1 MLTLDRNEATV
12 TVTLDHGP
20 ANALDT
26 ELCTELTSTIH
37 QLDRDADVGAIVLAG
52 RPGMFSAG
60 VDLTRLDGADDQV
73 IRDFLAALDGAFRS
87 LLGSDTPIVGAI
99 TGHAIAGGAVLAAAC
114 DHAVVSDSDRV
125 RLGLSELEVG
135 VPFPTSA
142 IEIVRQRC
150 AGDAARLVWS
160 GQLRD
165 PGGAL
170 AARLVDELAA
180 PDDVVAT
187 AQRCADRLAAVPA
200 TTRQL
205 TREQLWADARER
217 VAARGGTWEPQVVAA
232 WCSPEARAAISR
244 FCADRLR

>member
-1 MLTLDRNEATV
+1 MLALDRNDATV
-12 TVTLDHGP
+12 TITIDHGP
-20 ANALDT
+20 VNALDT
-26 ELCTELTSTIH
+26 ELCTELASTIH
-37 QLDRDADVGAIVLAG
+37 DLDEDRDVRAIVLAG
-52 RPGMFSAG
+52 RPGVFSAG
-60 VDLTRLDGADDQV
+60 VDLLRLDEGDDAQM
-73 IRDFLAALDGAFRS
+73 RAFLAALDGAFRA

-125 RLGLSELEVG
+125 RLGLTELDVG

-150 AGDAARLVWS
+150 AGDASRLVWS

-170 AARLVDELAA
+170 AARLVDELAP
-180 PDDVVAT
+180 PDEVVA
-187 AQRCADRLAAVPA
+187 AARRCASRLAAVPDS
-200 TTRQL
+200 TRQL

-232 WCSPEARAAISR
+232 WCSPEARAAIRR
-244 FCADRLR
+244 FCDAHLR